1 MTEPPGEREAP
12 GPPAPP
18 PAGPGAGQGS
28 KMQRLRRSLS
38 LRTLLRSRSVESLF
52 QRPPP
57 SPPGPPPASPGPPR
71 RPPAPLQPLRTHGF
85 QEHVFKKHCPCRLC
99 RQLIAG
105 NSRQGLRCRSCK
117 AGVHLWCCQEIS
129 QQRCPGRA
137 ATSFRRN
144 FSSPLL
150 LQEQTAPVPSSCP
163 PAPST
168 QVDPVYEA
176 LRFGTSLAHGASPT
190 ELPPGSQGEKEAA
203 GEEAST
209 AESPSNGGCPGAD
222 AAGRGAHVLL
232 RGPLQVRAA
241 GAPRPGAAARGQDHA
256 GGRLQRGVVEGEGR
270 RPPGLLPGQLRAAR
284 PARRERLAELPRGA
298 GQPRAGAPQPEGE
311 PDLRR
316 RGRQPGP
323 RPRHQREE
331 AGARPR
337 RGADRDLGSGSPPA
351 PPRAPHPPQPQQQC
365 PQPRTRAA
373 QGAPAEWFQTPPGP
387 VPSVPIP
394 RGPAV
399 GVAVPGDTAAAWLL
413 LTPAAPHRTRVCN
426 ASVRST
432 STGVQPPGVQPR
444 ARTRATHTQTPP
456 TPPPLAPCAL
466 PSPSRLSP
474 CAHTRVCSAAGARGG
489 GSAHSAAPPPQL
501 PPFRGCRGSASP
513 CPPRGVLA
521 ARSLN

>member
-18 PAGPGAGQGS
+18 PASPGAGQGS

-57 SPPGPPPASPGPPR
+57 SPPGPPPASPGPPQ

-117 AGVHLWCCQEIS
+117 AGVHLWCSQEIS
-129 QQRCPGRA
+129 QQWCPGRA

-150 LQEQTAPVPSSCP
+150 LQEQTAPVPGSCL

-176 LRFGTSLAHGASPT
+176 LRFGTSLAHGASST
-190 ELPPGSQGEKEAA
+190 ELPPGGQGEKEVA

-256 GGRLQRGVVEGEGR
+256 GGRLQRGVVEGEGG

-331 AGARPR
+331 EGARPR

-351 PPRAPHPPQPQQQC
+351 PPSPRAPPPSGDVPSPGPGQLREPRPGGSRPPPQGRSPASPSPGDRPWGWHC
-365 PQPRTRAA
+365 PGTRPLRGCSSPRCSTSHTRVQRQRAQHQHGCATPVRAPEPRTR
-373 QGAPAEWFQTPPGP
+373 
-387 VPSVPIP
+387 
-394 RGPAV
+394 R
-399 GVAVPGDTAAAWLL
+399 
-413 LTPAAPHRTRVCN
+413 H
-426 ASVRST
+426 
-432 STGVQPPGVQPR
+432 
-444 ARTRATHTQTPP
+444 H
-456 TPPPLAPCAL
+456 
-466 PSPSRLSP
+466 
-474 CAHTRVCSAAGARGG
+474 
-489 GSAHSAAPPPQL
+489 
-501 PPFRGCRGSASP
+501 
-513 CPPRGVLA
+513 
-521 ARSLN
+521 